1 MNLRISRL
9 LLVSTLSLAI
19 MFSSVIPVAAAEKDL
34 SASLDGNPA
43 GVLLELDPTYSFYG
57 YASCR
62 SSESLLGT
70 ICYWLARL
78 GGSHPEHGTNAAA
91 SFGHD
96 DSFTNIMDKSDMIIG
111 DHKVVEY
118 ERSSNMFTYYKKAN
132 TRLYY

>member
-19 MFSSVIPVAAAEKDL
+19 MFSSVIPVAAEEKDL

-43 GVLLELDPTYSFYG
+43 GVLLDLDPTCNFYG

-62 SSESLLGT
+62 SSGT
-70 ICYWLARL
+70 LIGNTCYWLARL
-78 GGSHPEHGTNAAA
+78 GGSNPEHGTNAAA

-96 DSFTNIMDKSDMIIG
+96 GSFTDIMKKSDMVTSAG
-111 DHKVVEY
+111 VAVEY
-118 ERSSNMFTYYKKAN
+118 ERSAKMFTYYEKAN